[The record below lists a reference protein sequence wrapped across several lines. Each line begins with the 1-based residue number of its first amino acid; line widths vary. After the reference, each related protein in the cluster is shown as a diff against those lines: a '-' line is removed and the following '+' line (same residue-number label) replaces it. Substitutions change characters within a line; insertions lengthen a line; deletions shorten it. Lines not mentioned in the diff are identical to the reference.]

1 MNYLAALLLVVSA
14 TALGEL
20 LHPFTTLP
28 NLVMLYLLA
37 VVLAALK
44 LGLRPAILTA
54 VASVLTF
61 DIVFVPSR
69 FSYTVF
75 DEEYIPVFL
84 GLLTVGLVISSLVA
98 TSKKRAEAL
107 QERESETASLYRLS
121 RELSAAPDY
130 QSMYAAV
137 VRNAE
142 LAIAT
147 QVALFRVADQ
157 TTTLAI
163 ASKGMDFT
171 NAELSAI
178 DWSGTMVRHFVA
190 APEAENF
197 AGSLACLPL
206 VQAGRCMGVLVLR
219 DPLPDSSS
227 QRLVEGFITQIA
239 SALQRLELAHE
250 AEQAKIMQTRA
261 NFEQALLNSIS
272 HDLRTPLVSIT
283 GALFTLREKY
293 DQLPSATR
301 QQFLDAACSGADR
314 LNRFVSNLL
323 DMTRIEAGVIQPNKE
338 PYELEELIGCALN
351 ALEQH
356 IGSREIK
363 VTMPE
368 ELPLVMIDI
377 VLMTQVLINILDNA
391 LKYSPPEEGITISA
405 YRDNPWIVLE
415 VSDHGPGIPE
425 QDLQRVFD
433 KFYRIPIPEGSSGTG
448 LGLSICKG
456 IVEAH
461 GGKIKAENRS
471 GGGLGMVLQLPQEG
485 QGL

>member
-178 DWSGTMVRHFVA
+178 DWSGTWCVTLWQPLKLKTL
-190 APEAENF
+190 PEV
-197 AGSLACLPL
+197 LP
-206 VQAGRCMGVLVLR
+206 V
-219 DPLPDSSS
+219 
-227 QRLVEGFITQIA
+227 
-239 SALQRLELAHE
+239 
-250 AEQAKIMQTRA
+250 
-261 NFEQALLNSIS
+261 S
-272 HDLRTPLVSIT
+272 H
-283 GALFTLREKY
+283 
-293 DQLPSATR
+293 
-301 QQFLDAACSGADR
+301 
-314 LNRFVSNLL
+314 
-323 DMTRIEAGVIQPNKE
+323 
-338 PYELEELIGCALN
+338 
-351 ALEQH
+351 
-356 IGSREIK
+356 
-363 VTMPE
+363 
-368 ELPLVMIDI
+368 
-377 VLMTQVLINILDNA
+377 
-391 LKYSPPEEGITISA
+391 
-405 YRDNPWIVLE
+405 
-415 VSDHGPGIPE
+415 
-425 QDLQRVFD
+425 
-433 KFYRIPIPEGSSGTG
+433 
-448 LGLSICKG
+448 
-456 IVEAH
+456 
-461 GGKIKAENRS
+461 
-471 GGGLGMVLQLPQEG
+471 
-485 QGL
+485 